1 MQVIHWE
8 WPCHSRDTEQRK
20 MFSYR
25 RGKKR
30 MVIKSKRRLYHAT
43 ILLVTR
49 EGKGLLGLTSEV
61 SR

>member
-25 RGKKR
+25 RGKKKV
-30 MVIKSKRRLYHAT
+30 VIKWKCGLYYATLLRR
-43 ILLVTR
+43 
-49 EGKGLLGLTSEV
+49 
-61 SR
+61 